1 MFTIMANFKL
11 ILLFLGC
18 IFYALI
24 PVTHAKGTDP
34 TMISKSKSFFCDAP
48 APNNF
53 HVASMT
59 GDMVNLAW
67 SPVWPDAKHT
77 LEILSEDSLGGWV
90 NHLIYWSV
98 PGSSYSVSGLPSG
111 SYKAR
116 ISTECGSSAE
126 RSIYTAEVEFKI
138 IELTTNGRVP
148 VNPVPADG
156 CEGIVM
162 SHNWVGFKV
171 SKTDGGV
178 SNFFEI
184 TSDGKVKR
192 AYKPAV
198 PYQIVA
204 VDLNDAWPIDPLQ
217 PKIVFGK
224 FRIMDLADFNPENY
238 ITVGEII
245 FSQIYENFVRICVEE
260 SVIIWKEE
268 YSYQLFTASITGPNP
283 PGGGTPGGGSG
294 GSTSGQGFG
303 KEPTGDLFRVANPFS
318 DRLSIFVSPQL
329 SPASSISI
337 KLYDLSGNMLMARSL
352 ESNYSQFDIDAPTDL
367 PAGLYLLRI
376 ETQNESHTIK
386 VIKS

>member
-34 TMISKSKSFFCDAP
+34 TVISKSKSFFCDAP

-67 SPVWPDAKHT
+67 SPAWPDAKHT
-77 LEILSEDSLGGWV
+77 LVILSEDSLGGWV

-116 ISTECGSSAE
+116 ISTECDSSAE

-156 CEGIVM
+156 CEGIAM

-171 SKTDGGV
+171 SKIGGGG

-184 TSDGKVKR
+184 TSGGQVKR
-192 AYKPAV
+192 AYNPV
-198 PYQIVA
+198 EPHQIVA
-204 VDLNDAWPIDPLQ
+204 ADNDWNWPTNPLFPVKVSGKFLVMDLVDLNPYNYVEIGEVSFA
-217 PKIVFGK
+217 
-224 FRIMDLADFNPENY
+224 RIGINAVN
-238 ITVGEII
+238 
-245 FSQIYENFVRICVEE
+245 ICVDE
-260 SVIIWKEE
+260 SVIQWKSE
-268 YSYQLFTASITGPNP
+268 YAYQLFTASITGPNSP
-283 PGGGTPGGGSG
+283 GGGVPGGGTGGH
-294 GSTSGQGFG
+294 GFG

-318 DRLSIFVSPQL
+318 DRLSIFVSPQRP
-329 SPASSISI
+329 PANSISI
-337 KLYDLSGNMLMARSL
+337 KLYDLSGNMLLARSL